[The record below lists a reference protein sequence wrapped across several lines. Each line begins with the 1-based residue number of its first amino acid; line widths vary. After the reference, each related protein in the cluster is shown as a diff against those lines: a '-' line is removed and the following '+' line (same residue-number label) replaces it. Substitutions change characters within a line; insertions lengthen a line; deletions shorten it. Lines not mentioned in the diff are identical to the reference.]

1 MHEEEI
7 AASFWFTNFTVATRS
22 GAGKCRKREIRIRVE
37 DQQWIHRIALSMLK
51 GIGPVNARNLV
62 AYCSGVDAIFT
73 DRKLKNTLEKVPGI
87 GPKLIASITDKK
99 VLPRAEKELAYVRKH
114 KLRMRFYLD
123 ADFPRRLKQAED
135 APVLLYAKGEVE
147 PEAEHVVAIVGT
159 RTPTEQGKRLCVELV
174 EGLKEC
180 NATIVSGLAYGI
192 DIVAH
197 RTALKNDMPTIGCV
211 AHGMDRLYPG
221 EHAATAKEMLKIGGL
236 LTELA
241 SDSPF
246 APGNFPARNR
256 IIAGLSD
263 CTVVVE
269 SGPKGGSLISADI
282 ASSYDREVFAFPGRP
297 TDARSEGCNKLI
309 QQHKAALVTNAKDV
323 VTLMEWLPKSKKKAV
338 VQAALFA
345 DLMPDE
351 QTLVDIIKS
360 KGKVDI
366 DELCVQS
373 RMAQGKAAGLL
384 LNLEFNGVVRSLPG
398 KVYQLN

>member
-1 MHEEEI
+1 M
-7 AASFWFTNFTVATRS
+7 
-22 GAGKCRKREIRIRVE
+22 CIRDR
-37 DQQWIHRIALSMLK
+37 LK

-62 AYCSGVDAIFT
+62 AYCSGVDPIFT
-73 DRKLKNTLEKVPGI
+73 DKKLKNTLEKVPGI

-123 ADFPRRLKQAED
+123 ADYPGRLKQAED
-135 APVLLYAKGEVE
+135 APVLIYAKGDVE
-147 PEAEHVVAIVGT
+147 PDVEHVVAIVGT

-221 EHAATAKEMLKIGGL
+221 EHAATAKEMLKNGGL

-297 TDARSEGCNKLI
+297 TDPHSEGCNRLI
-309 QQHKAALVTNAKDV
+309 QQNKAALVTNAKDV
-323 VTLMEWLPKSKKKAV
+323 ITLMEWLPKTKKKAG
-338 VQAALFA
+338 VQAALFT

-366 DELCVQS
+366 DELCAQS
-373 RMAQGKAAGLL
+373 RIAQGKAAGLL